1 MRLALVM
8 IEEHA
13 RRAVHLR
20 NDNTFR
26 TVHDKGAVVCHERH
40 IAHVNVLLLDV
51 LDGLR
56 ASIFINIKYDQT
68 QRHLE
73 RCRIRQIAL
82 TAFVNV
88 ELRCIEFVANEFQH

>member
-1 MRLALVM
+1 M
-8 IEEHA
+8 
-13 RRAVHLR
+13 HLR
-20 NDNTFR
+20 NDNTFG
-26 TVHDKGAVVCHERH
+26 TIDDEGAVVRHERH
-40 IAHVNVLLLDV
+40 IAHVNILLLDV

-56 ASIFINIKYDQT
+56 AGIFINIEYDQT

-73 RCRIRQIAL
+73 RCRICQIAL